1 MNRSM
6 HKSMSTILRN
16 VINRRR
22 LPSSQTQNNQS
33 RNHLQPSKNTQTPVP
48 SIRWD
53 YPDHPQRHFR
63 DLHHETDLGMS
74 LGESDPEFGVC
85 LTVKPPLTRW
95 PYIVSPLVWFSACAV
110 GQVAEKSQLCCKV
123 RKSQLQIWWC
133 NPLYELMVCAFV
145 MVVVYRVDWEKS
157 IVSNASWFM

>member
-110 GQVAEKSQLCCKV
+110 GQVAEKSQLCCAIMLQSAQEPAPDLMMQPVIWIDGLCFCNGGSLSGRLGKV
-123 RKSQLQIWWC
+123 DS
-133 NPLYELMVCAFV
+133 F
-145 MVVVYRVDWEKS
+145 
-157 IVSNASWFM
+157 